1 MMKNLYSIRDR
12 LNDFGPLFEAPNH
25 DFAKRI
31 FRQSLTPDSI
41 PAEDLDLYFIG
52 QFDSESGEL
61 LSGEHNP
68 VFLVRGSSFTEVKF
82 DV

>member
-1 MMKNLYSIRDR
+1 MIKNMYSVRDR

-31 FRQSLTPDSI
+31 FRQSLTGDSI
-41 PAEDLDLYFIG
+41 PVEDLDLYFIG
-52 QFDSESGEL
+52 QFDSESGL
-61 LSGEHNP
+61 LLTGEPNP
-68 VFLVRGSSFTEVKF
+68 VFLARGSSLMEVKA